1 MDDRVHPAERLA
13 LEVAVAE
20 PCQVAEGDLHVDAM
34 AAQAARIA
42 NEGTH
47 VVPGPQQQR

>member
-1 MDDRVHPAERLA
+1 MDDRVHAAERLA

-20 PCQVAEGDLHVDAM
+20 SRQVAQGDLHVDAM
-34 AAQAARIA
+34 APQAARIA